1 MRAGAPASGQN
12 RPPINSAVGPAGAPV
27 RPTARIRP
35 TVPVKLIPSDNGIEP
50 SDPYVRRFWV
60 AALGPGAVAEL
71 LRLVSAA
78 GKGEEVRLPRHL
90 PQLLRAGLVSV
101 VGGTL
106 AVVER
111 LPVVPAE
118 MRWRFPPGVAGEH
131 SKWLADREFA

>member
-12 RPPINSAVGPAGAPV
+12 RPPIDSAVGPAGAPV

-35 TVPVKLIPSDNGIEP
+35 TVRVKLIPSDNGIEP

-90 PQLLRAGLVSV
+90 PQLLRSGLVSV
-101 VGGTL
+101 VGDTL